1 MPNHCPQDTQVV
13 DRWLHLALVQQYG
26 GTVRDPL
33 PDDLKKLLGVEEG

>member
-1 MPNHCPQDTQVV
+1 MPNQRPQDTQAV

-33 PDDLKKLLGVEEG
+33 PDALKKLLGVDEG